1 MDRIRKMFYLILVIL
16 NFNCHRAEYS
26 YAVSLYVNNQ
36 IALANVVEQ
45 MVKKK
50 NFTRISIRKKTFF
63 EKLFTIDFIDKA
75 FVDIIKTNQNYD
87 IISIEYLISSNNF
100 EGIAEEFFNKTDYKY
115 TVEDIKE
122 VNSILYF
129 MYSNNVDNIT
139 LKTPELTYLTLM
151 IGFETGIEYR
161 NTGSLDFNVINSKQ
175 IEGDWYFVEY

>member
-87 IISIEYLISSNNF
+87 IISIEYLISSNN
-100 EGIAEEFFNKTDYKY
+100 
-115 TVEDIKE
+115 
-122 VNSILYF
+122 
-129 MYSNNVDNIT
+129 VDNIT